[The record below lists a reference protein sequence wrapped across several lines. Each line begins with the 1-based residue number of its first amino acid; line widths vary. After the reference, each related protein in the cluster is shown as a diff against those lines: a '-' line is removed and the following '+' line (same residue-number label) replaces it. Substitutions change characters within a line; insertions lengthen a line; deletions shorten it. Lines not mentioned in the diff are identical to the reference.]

1 MTLLAASAVL
11 LAACGS
17 GPSASPDTTSRPS
30 AGSSTS
36 TSAPTSSSDPSQ
48 AAVLAAYRAA
58 WAAFEHALVEA
69 NPEDPQLA
77 ATMVD
82 PQLQSVKA
90 NLLADQRQGIVGRG
104 PTTLHP
110 KVSAVSSN
118 SATVVDCA
126 YSATELVYK
135 ATGKPV
141 PPVTS
146 PENGLA
152 TEELAA
158 DYSADGLEIG
168 FNADFLRDGLESVSE
183 DKARLKLISPLRPG
197 LIQGEGE
204 DFLYLIMPIRLAG

>member
-1 MTLLAASAVL
+1 MTFLAAGAVL

-17 GPSASPDTTSRPS
+17 GHSASPDTSTRPS
-30 AGSSTS
+30 T
-36 TSAPTSSSDPSQ
+36 APSRSTSSSDPSQ
-48 AAVLAAYRAA
+48 AEVLAAYRAA
-58 WAAFEHALVEA
+58 WVAFEHALADA

-82 PQLQSVKA
+82 PELQSVKA

-146 PENGLA
+146 PEN
-152 TEELAA
+152 
-158 DYSADGLEIG
+158 DGVTSTLVRSG
-168 FNADFLRDGLESVSE
+168 GTWKVSKQTVTDG
-183 DKARLKLISPLRPG
+183 KCAPG
-197 LIQGEGE
+197 S
-204 DFLYLIMPIRLAG
+204 

>member
-1 MTLLAASAVL
+1 MKLGRAGRDGERQRRGDTGPHLPVVVTLLAASAVL

-30 AGSSTS
+30 VAPSTS

-58 WAAFEHALVEA
+58 WAAFEHALAEA

-126 YSATELVYK
+126 YRATELVYK

-146 PENGLA
+146 PEN
-152 TEELAA
+152 
-158 DYSADGLEIG
+158 DGVTSTLVRSG
-168 FNADFLRDGLESVSE
+168 GTWKVSKQTMTDG
-183 DKARLKLISPLRPG
+183 KCAPG
-197 LIQGEGE
+197 S
-204 DFLYLIMPIRLAG
+204 